1 MVLCEFALVASHHGI
16 DVCHAMVD
24 VQELQKRQYLVTG
37 GTTRENGPRGGLL
50 CSVQK

>member
-1 MVLCEFALVASHHGI
+1 MILCEFALVACHHGI

-37 GTTRENGPRGGLL
+37 GTIRENGFSGGLL
-50 CSVQK
+50 RSVQK